1 MNEPKLRFKK
11 DDGSQFP
18 DWEEKKLGDITE
30 KVARKDENS
39 NADVRMISQG
49 NGFILQSDKYS
60 KENAGQSLKKYTL
73 LKRDEFAYNHGASK
87 VKPYGVCYRLCESD
101 EARVPYVYHT
111 FKLIDDDSNFWNYA
125 LNTSYMDRQLKK
137 MVSSGARMDGLL
149 NIGYDT
155 YMSIN
160 VHAPSLQEQHKI
172 ASLFT
177 KLDALIQSAEKELD
191 GYRELKEGMLQKMF
205 PKKGEKVPEIR
216 FPEFTGNWKQCKFG
230 DGMDLLT
237 GFPFE
242 SEKFS
247 KNGINLIRGMNV
259 KRGYLDLS
267 DSLCM
272 KWNSSEGLEKYL
284 LENEDILIQMDGA
297 LIGKS
302 YAKIRNSQL
311 PALLVQRVTR
321 ARAIPGESDSDFMYQ
336 SIQRDFLKYIMLN
349 KTDSAVPHL
358 SLNDIREFPIRV
370 PNLEEQERI
379 GTYFRNLDNLI
390 TSQQQELDGYKE
402 LKKGLLQQMFC

>member
-30 KVARKDENS
+30 KVVRKDENS
-39 NADVRMISQG
+39 TADVRMISQG

-160 VHAPSLQEQHKI
+160 VHAPSLPEQHKI

-177 KLDALIQSAEKELD
+177 ELDALIQSAEKELE
-191 GYRELKEGMLQKMF
+191 GYRELKQGMLQKMF
-205 PKKGEKVPEIR
+205 PKKGETTPEIR
-216 FPEFTGNWKQCKFG
+216 FPEFSGDWKQRKLG
-230 DGMDLLT
+230 DIALVSTGCPFDSKDFSDDGDFLVITNGNIQDTSPVVDNSLGNRISIDDNKIKSAYLLDIGDILVTMDGTVGRTAKVIINGQILAQRVGRLKALNNSSFLYQWLNT
-237 GFPFE
+237 GA
-242 SEKFS
+242 FS
-247 KNGINLIRGMNV
+247 KEMSILSHGGTIKHISLDEIRSYEAMIPQND
-259 KRGYLDLS
+259 K
-267 DSLCM
+267 
-272 KWNSSEGLEKYL
+272 EQEK
-284 LENEDILIQMDGA
+284 
-297 LIGKS
+297 IGK
-302 YAKIRNSQL
+302 
-311 PALLVQRVTR
+311 
-321 ARAIPGESDSDFMYQ
+321 
-336 SIQRDFLKYIMLN
+336 
-349 KTDSAVPHL
+349 
-358 SLNDIREFPIRV
+358 
-370 PNLEEQERI
+370 
-379 GTYFRNLDNLI
+379 YFDNLDNLI